1 MPGVF
6 LKIQYSVWTL
16 AIGLSLTII
25 LMFIFY
31 SGDRK
36 IRPDQDDTFL
46 LNELIL
52 DDSNR
57 SLNSNDMENS
67 LPTAVDQLAE
77 SEIFLEKKLNNS
89 GRLPNKEIYRKNILE
104 MDSREIIHQMQYE
117 KRVIKKELENVFESL
132 ETN

>member
-1 MPGVF
+1 
-6 LKIQYSVWTL
+6 
-16 AIGLSLTII
+16 
-25 LMFIFY
+25 MFIFY

-52 DDSNR
+52 DDSNH

-77 SEIFLEKKLNNS
+77 SKIFLEKKLNNN

-117 KRVIKKELENVFESL
+117 KLVIKKELENVFESL